1 MDKSEKKT
9 IVEEGTSFKGTL
21 ASSCAIDVRGKI
33 EGEIETPSLTVSKS
47 GAVHGRAKVG
57 SVRSEGELSGEFD
70 ADSVELAGRVLDNTI
85 IRARSFE
92 VKLSVQ
98 RGKMQ
103 AIFGQCELAIGDE
116 PTEHVAVDVPVAAP
130 VEAVPVEAAPAM
142 IPATTEEPAMSIPLP
157 APYVPEPENPM
168 LPPPLPI
175 LDVAPAEPLPE
186 PLPADVMPV
195 PAAEPIPAPAPTVAA
210 GTLDEVLAELD
221 VVAAPA
227 AEAKG
232 EGKKKNKKKDEKN
245 WNGEVAASGWSQ
257 PPSQPP
263 PAS

>member
-9 IVEEGTSFKGTL
+9 IVEQGTSFKGSL
-21 ASSCAIDVRGKI
+21 ASSCPIDVRGKI
-33 EGEIETPSLTVSKS
+33 EGDVETPSLTVSKS

-92 VKLSVQ
+92 VKLSMQ

-103 AIFGQCELAIGDE
+103 AVFGLCELAIGDE
-116 PTEHVAVDVPVAAP
+116 PTEHVAEEAPVAAATP
-130 VEAVPVEAAPAM
+130 PAIEETLSIPQPPPFMPPPENQVLPPAM
-142 IPATTEEPAMSIPLP
+142 HAEALPPPLP
-157 APYVPEPENPM
+157 FPEP

-175 LDVAPAEPLPE
+175 EAQPPPLPVPAEP
-186 PLPADVMPV
+186 
-195 PAAEPIPAPAPTVAA
+195 PAPPPPVAA
-210 GTLDEVLAELD
+210 GTLDDLLAELD
-221 VVAAPA
+221 VGAAP
-227 AEAKG
+227 EGKD
-232 EGKKKNKKKDEKN
+232 GKKKKKKDEKN
-245 WNGEVAASGWSQ
+245 GETGGERGWSS